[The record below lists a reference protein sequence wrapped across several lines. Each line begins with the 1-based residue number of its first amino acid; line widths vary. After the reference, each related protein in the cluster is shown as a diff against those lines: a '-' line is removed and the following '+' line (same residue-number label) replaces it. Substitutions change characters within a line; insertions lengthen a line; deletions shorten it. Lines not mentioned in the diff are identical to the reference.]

1 MSRPS
6 FSARGARRPSASPPG
21 PRQRQRQRQRPQLA
35 AFQRGF
41 SLLEVLVAFAI
52 LALSLGVL
60 MQIFSRA
67 LSTTGLNETY
77 SRAAALAESKL
88 GTVGINIPLEE
99 GVHSGDPED
108 GMDWIVFIEPYPLTG
123 WLAENP
129 ARQPYQVTAVASW
142 PSANGTRR
150 VALRSIRLGQKL
162 DF

>member
-21 PRQRQRQRQRPQLA
+21 PRQRQRPRLA
-35 AFQRGF
+35 ASQRGF

-108 GMDWIVFIEPYPLTG
+108 GMDWIVFIEPYQLTG

-129 ARQPYQVTAVASW
+129 SRQPYQVTAVASW
-142 PSANGTRR
+142 PSATGTRR